1 MEQNKNVNE
10 KTKVNNQREIHPIVP
25 GSRRHRKNE
34 KKNKDNNSDEVL
46 NKEKNR
52 FGKPKKEDV
61 FDQDKLL
68 ENKDKNEN
76 YVMLQKKSEKF
87 ENYYK
92 VIIHF

>member
-61 FDQDKLL
+61 FDEDKL